1 MPAYSVP
8 FASTPSAWTVDDGG
22 KSGRDRGDWGAGV
35 PCRAAA
41 HADHEIAGHD
51 GRGRRESA
59 RIREQSPGPRG
70 ALRDAET
77 RSPQGGA
84 VRRETEGKM
93 SPPGRVSARHVPSA
107 PRFHTFSPSAAYTA
121 SATAIDDMVRA
132 ESPSRVH
139 VPASRRHTPRG
150 VAAQSVAP
158 LPASAIASAPGSEF
172 TGTETRPALT
182 GRAAR
187 ETVSSAPD
195 MARAGKPRTSES
207 RLMWRASGAGSAFFA
222 VYMARHVRNT
232 RWGWNFQKE
241 KS

>member
-1 MPAYSVP
+1 MDAAGSPVEIGVTAAPAY
-8 FASTPSAWTVDDGG
+8 
-22 KSGRDRGDWGAGV
+22 
-35 PCRAAA
+35 CAA
-41 HADHEIAGHD
+41 
-51 GRGRRESA
+51 
-59 RIREQSPGPRG
+59 PPRMPT
-70 ALRDAET
+70 T
-77 RSPQGGA
+77 RSPDTTAAA
-84 VRRETEGKM
+84 VTSPPGFASRAQAPEERFATPRPAAHTAVPSVARREGKR

-121 SATAIDDMVRA
+121 SATAIDEIVRA

-158 LPASAIASAPGSEF
+158 LPASAVASAPGSEF
-172 TGTETRPALT
+172 TGTKTRPALT

-187 ETVSSAPD
+187 RTVSSATD

-232 RWGWNFQKE
+232 RWGMEFQKE